1 VSRCTWDNSIRAQRT
16 KSKTTSNPWGYVI
29 VTLWLVMSL
38 WLIMTLRLVMVSLVR
53 MLLITSSVMSLLTS
67 HGWHCHDENNNNS

>member
-29 VTLWLVMSL
+29 VTLWLIVARLLMVM
-38 WLIMTLRLVMVSLVR
+38 SLVR